1 MSNDLY
7 FHMFVRIQIGKCPS
21 EAPHYEHILNPFNS
35 LRLSKVP
42 GWPQIEL
49 MEWVGGTLGY
59 IMSYLSH
66 PRVKV
71 TFGKLC
77 DMPIATAESY
87 KHPGG

>member
-42 GWPQIEL
+42 EWPQIEL
-49 MEWVGGTLGY
+49 KGVGGGTLGY

-77 DMPIATAESY
+77 GMLIATV
-87 KHPGG
+87 